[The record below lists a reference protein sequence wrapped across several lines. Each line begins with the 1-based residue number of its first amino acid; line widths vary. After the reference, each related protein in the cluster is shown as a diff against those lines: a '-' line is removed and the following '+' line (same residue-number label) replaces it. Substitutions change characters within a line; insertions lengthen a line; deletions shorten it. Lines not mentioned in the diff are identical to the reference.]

1 MPGGILFLMN
11 RVNRK
16 TLGWLTVVLLL
27 VINGVVL
34 VSSLQSKTPTL
45 RISFLD
51 VGQGDAIL
59 IQGPTGIQVL
69 VDGGPDRSVVREL
82 PKVMGPLDRS
92 INLIVGTHTDKDHI
106 SGLADV
112 LQYYQV
118 GAYLAPD
125 ITAQTNVY
133 DRLVAAVEAE
143 PGIETFF
150 AHAGMRVDL
159 GGGAYADVLYPDRD
173 VSQLK
178 DSNNASIVLHV
189 VYGDTSF
196 MLTGDLPSTLEDM
209 LVRSL
214 PASALKSTVLKA
226 GHHGS
231 KYSTDALWLRA
242 VQPEIVVISAGKGN
256 TYGHPSSETLKR
268 VNETNAEVVSTIE
281 SGTIT
286 LVSDGKRVVQK

>member
-1 MPGGILFLMN
+1 MGGILFFMS

-34 VSSLQSKTPTL
+34 ASSLQSKTPTL
-45 RISFLD
+45 RVSFLD

-59 IQGPTGIQVL
+59 IEGPTGIQVL

-118 GAYLAPD
+118 GAYMAPD
-125 ITAQTNVY
+125 ITAETNVY

-150 AHAGMRVDL
+150 AHAGMRLDL

-214 PASALKSTVLKA
+214 PVSALKSTVLKA

-242 VQPEIVVISAGKGN
+242 VQPETVVISAGKGN

-268 VNETNAEVVSTIE
+268 VNTANAEIVSTIE

-286 LVSDGKRVVQK
+286 FVSDGKKVVQK

>member
-1 MPGGILFLMN
+1 MN
-11 RVNRK
+11 RPNKKVI
-16 TLGWLTVVLLL
+16 GWVAVLVLLL
-27 VINGVVL
+27 INGVVL
-34 VSSLQSKTPTL
+34 VSSLESKTPTL
-45 RISFLD
+45 RVSFLD

-82 PKVMGPLDRS
+82 PKVMGPLDRT

-106 SGLADV
+106 AGLSDV

-125 ITAQTNVY
+125 ITAETNVF
-133 DRLVAAVEAE
+133 DRLVAAVEEE
-143 PGIETFF
+143 PGIETFV
-150 AHAGMRVDL
+150 ARAGMRIDL
-159 GGGAYADVLYPDRD
+159 GRGAYADVLYPDRD
-173 VSQLK
+173 VSHLK
-178 DSNNASIVLHV
+178 DKNDASIVLHV
-189 VYGDTSF
+189 VYGETSF

-242 VQPEIVVISAGKGN
+242 VQPEIVVMSAGKGN
-256 TYGHPSSETLKR
+256 TYGHPSK
-268 VNETNAEVVSTIE
+268 EVIARIDTTRTKILSTIE